1 MEQRRRSR
9 GGFSM
14 IELLVAMV
22 ILSTGLLGTGRLAI
36 GVIERNLRSRDHGV
50 ATVLAQ
56 DRLEALKGLGAG
68 GSAPTTEDYGTLSGF
83 PRFKRVTE
91 VRPGVP
97 EAGLNTVTV
106 TVYWDRDRDESSVV
120 LRTLLDR

>member
-1 MEQRRRSR
+1 MERRGPRDK
-9 GGFSM
+9 GFSM

-22 ILSTGLLGTGRLAI
+22 ILSTGLLGISRLAV
-36 GVIERNLRSRDHGV
+36 GVIEGNLQSRDHGV

-56 DRLEALKGLGAG
+56 DRIEALKGLGVVG
-68 GSAPTTEDYGTLSGF
+68 VAPVTEGYGTLSGF

-97 EAGLNTVTV
+97 EAGLSTVTV
-106 TVYWDRDRDESSVV
+106 TVYWDRDARSVV